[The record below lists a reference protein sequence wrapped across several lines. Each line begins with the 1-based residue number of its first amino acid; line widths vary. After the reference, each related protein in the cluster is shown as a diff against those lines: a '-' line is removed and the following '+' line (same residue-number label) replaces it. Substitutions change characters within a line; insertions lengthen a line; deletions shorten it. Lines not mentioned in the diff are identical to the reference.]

1 MSPPSLQQPPR
12 GPRTDLHYAAYDGSV
27 EGTIAVLSLGTI
39 SIDQGDPE
47 AMTPVMLAAIGGHTR
62 VVNFLLSRNANLSLI
77 NSDHRTALH
86 ISAECGHLT
95 VTTDLVKAGADLD
108 VRDVEGVTPLHL
120 AVQYGHPAVAA
131 VLIDA
136 GADLNIRGV
145 DRATPFFLAA
155 GFGRIDTARKL
166 LHAKANPLL
175 SATTSFGVTLLP
187 LDEAARL
194 GHSNMVRELIKQLGI
209 EGCAGA
215 GGGRQALCLA
225 VENGHVN
232 IMAIL
237 MDGGVVDTGEALVSA
252 ARWGVEAA
260 VKFLLQRRQ
269 LTGPLTGLD
278 GYVNFCDSLGCPALF
293 HSIDVA
299 RYVGNKLQLVS
310 PRVVRL
316 LIDAGASTK
325 SAVRLTR
332 GGRVFCFETPLA
344 FTNEFLLAK
353 KGSGVDLSEEQ
364 LLRLDAVRR
373 LLLRVDEVHA
383 VSWLWHTN
391 APTTKPVKHGGTHR
405 AKKPSTPP
413 LPLLLWLTAVP
424 MLRRRARRRGLVMA
438 ALIRL
443 VVMEYLGCCHS

>member
-27 EGTIAVLSLGTI
+27 EGTIVVLSLGTI

-47 AMTPVMLAAIGGHTR
+47 AMTPIMLAAIGGHTR

-86 ISAECGHLT
+86 ISAQCGHLT

-155 GFGRIDTARKL
+155 GFGRIDTARKF

-175 SATTSFGVTLLP
+175 SATTSSGVTLLP

-215 GGGRQALCLA
+215 GGG
-225 VENGHVN
+225 
-232 IMAIL
+232 
-237 MDGGVVDTGEALVSA
+237 
-252 ARWGVEAA
+252 
-260 VKFLLQRRQ
+260 K
-269 LTGPLTGLD
+269 
-278 GYVNFCDSLGCPALF
+278 LF
-293 HSIDVA
+293 A
-299 RYVGNKLQLVS
+299 WPWRMW
-310 PRVVRL
+310 RM
-316 LIDAGASTK
+316 
-325 SAVRLTR
+325 
-332 GGRVFCFETPLA
+332 
-344 FTNEFLLAK
+344 
-353 KGSGVDLSEEQ
+353 
-364 LLRLDAVRR
+364 
-373 LLLRVDEVHA
+373 
-383 VSWLWHTN
+383 
-391 APTTKPVKHGGTHR
+391 GT
-405 AKKPSTPP
+405 
-413 LPLLLWLTAVP
+413 
-424 MLRRRARRRGLVMA
+424 
-438 ALIRL
+438 
-443 VVMEYLGCCHS
+443 